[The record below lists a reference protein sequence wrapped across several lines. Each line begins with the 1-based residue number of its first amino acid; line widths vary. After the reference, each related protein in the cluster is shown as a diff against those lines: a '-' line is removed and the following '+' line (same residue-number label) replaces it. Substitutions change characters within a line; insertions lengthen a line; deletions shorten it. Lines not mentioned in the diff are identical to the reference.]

1 VAHLPNPVSDAQ
13 LVGDALRNAGVEVT
27 VAQDLDRAGMVTT
40 LRTFARK
47 ADNSDWAVIYYAG
60 HGMEMDGKNYLIPV
74 DATLETD
81 RDIPDETLSLDR
93 VLSAVSGARQLKLV
107 ILDACRNNPFAQQ
120 MKVTVASRA
129 MQRGLSRVEPV
140 NATLVV
146 YSAKEG
152 TTADDGDGANSVF
165 AASISKRILEPGVE
179 INKVFR
185 LVTRDVL
192 TETGNRQQPFVYGS
206 LPPDDFILVPPK

>member
-1 VAHLPNPVSDAQ
+1 
-13 LVGDALRNAGVEVT
+13 
-27 VAQDLDRAGMVTT
+27 
-40 LRTFARK
+40 
-47 ADNSDWAVIYYAG
+47 
-60 HGMEMDGKNYLIPV
+60 
-74 DATLETD
+74 
-81 RDIPDETLSLDR
+81 
-93 VLSAVSGARQLKLV
+93 
-107 ILDACRNNPFAQQ
+107 

-129 MQRGLSRVEPV
+129 VTRGLSRVEPV
-140 NATLVV
+140 DATLVV

-152 TTADDGDGANSVF
+152 TTAEDGDGTNSVF
-165 AASISKRILEPGVE
+165 ATSISKRIVEPGVE